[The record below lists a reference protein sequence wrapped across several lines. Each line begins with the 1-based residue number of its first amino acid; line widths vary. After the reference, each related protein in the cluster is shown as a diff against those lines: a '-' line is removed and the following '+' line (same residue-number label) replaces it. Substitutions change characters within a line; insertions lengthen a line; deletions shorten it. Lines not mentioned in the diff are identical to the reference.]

1 LPKYVVVFGL
11 SNNTQIDEVIIL
23 WLIQVQNYVEWEIQ
37 LSNIANLTN
46 FFFWGA
52 NKIFSCKYI
61 FLNKNK

>member
-1 LPKYVVVFGL
+1 LPNYVVVFGL

-46 FFFWGA
+46 YFFGGA
-52 NKIFSCKYI
+52 NKIF
-61 FLNKNK
+61 LL